1 MTIQLPALGA
11 RAGIIGTAV
20 ALLAVGLV
28 VAGPASAAS
37 TSDTQVLAEGVGMN
51 AKPSIRVRELQRALR
66 ERGYSLGAPGVDGR
80 FGPRTA
86 SAVRRLQTARHLAV
100 DGIVGKHTRAAL
112 GLGHRRSPAKQPS
125 AGTQPQTQQQSPS
138 GTASQPAPAAP
149 ALSAP
154 NTVTALSPASGDS
167 SNDVEKVLFWAAIGA
182 LVAFGLAW
190 LLRQG
195 RGTREPAPPPAPAQ
209 STALAAPSPRH
220 LAVAVP
226 SREPVIGYLST
237 PPGMWSEEHERSAI
251 AIEAMCERS
260 AYELIE
266 IVWDHA
272 SGRPLEQPGLN
283 YACDRIAKGEA
294 RGLIVS
300 DLQRLSDSAAEMG
313 AFMAFFRDADATL
326 VGLDIDLDT
335 STPGG
340 RFFADRLIAQ
350 SESMASRAQ
359 VNGTAASGAGA
370 HSNGAGAHNN
380 GTGVHANG
388 TGTNGGGRAAAV
400 GGRWDGAGA

>member
-11 RAGIIGTAV
+11 RAGVIGTAL
-20 ALLAVGLV
+20 ALLAAGLV

-37 TSDTQVLAEGVGMN
+37 KPDSQVLAEGVGMN
-51 AKPSIRVRELQRALR
+51 AKPSIRVRQVQRALR

-86 SAVRRLQTARHLAV
+86 SAVRRLQAARHLAV
-100 DGIVGKHTRAAL
+100 DAIVGRHTRAAL
-112 GLGHRRSPAKQPS
+112 GLGHRRSPATQPS
-125 AGTQPQTQQQSPS
+125 AGTEQKTRQQSPS
-138 GTASQPAPAAP
+138 GTADQPAPAAP
-149 ALSAP
+149 AAPALPSP
-154 NTVTALSPASGDS
+154 NTVTVLSPASGDS
-167 SNDVEKVLFWAAIGA
+167 SNDAEKILFWAAIGA

-190 LLRQG
+190 LVRQG
-195 RGTREPAPPPAPAQ
+195 RGSREPVPPPAPAQ
-209 STALAAPSPRH
+209 STALTASSPRH

-226 SREPVIGYLST
+226 SREPVIGYLAT
-237 PPGMWSEEHERSAI
+237 PPGMWSQEHERSAI

-260 AYELIE
+260 AYDLVE

-272 SGRPLEQPGLN
+272 NGRPLEQPGLN

-350 SESMASRAQ
+350 GTGAHA
-359 VNGTAASGAGA
+359 NGTGAS
-370 HSNGAGAHNN
+370 NN
-380 GTGVHANG
+380 GTGVHADG
-388 TGTNGGGRAAAV
+388 TGTNDGGRAAAV
-400 GGRWDGAGA
+400 GGRWNGAGA